1 MPPLDLEQLNRLI
14 VMVAEGNAAA
24 LDGIFALVG
33 KRMFVLAHGIVRRE
47 ADAEDVLSESFLKI
61 ARFARSFR
69 PGTNGYAWC
78 MRIAR
83 NTALDFLRKR
93 KIRAE
98 EDLEAFFHLTDE
110 RYSPDRMVEAVALEA
125 AMQHLDREEKR
136 LIYFRYYLDL
146 TVRDIAKELDV
157 GKSTAARRLQ
167 AAEQKLL
174 AHLAGKKED

>member
-33 KRMFVLAHGIVRRE
+33 KRMFVLARGIVRRE

-83 NTALDFLRKR
+83 NTALDFLRQR
-93 KIRAE
+93 KIRA
-98 EDLEAFFHLTDE
+98 
-110 RYSPDRMVEAVALEA
+110 EA